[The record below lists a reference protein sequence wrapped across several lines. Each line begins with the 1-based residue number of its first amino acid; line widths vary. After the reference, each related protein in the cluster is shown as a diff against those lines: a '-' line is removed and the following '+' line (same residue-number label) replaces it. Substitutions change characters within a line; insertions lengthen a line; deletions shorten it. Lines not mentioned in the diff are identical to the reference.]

1 MTELSD
7 KNFVITWESNGR
19 CRTEPG
25 QTSRGDEC
33 LQDFNFSPVT
43 MNIN

>member
-1 MTELSD
+1 MTGMPD
-7 KNFVITWESNGR
+7 KKFVITWESNGR
-19 CRTEPG
+19 CRAEPG

-33 LQDFNFSPVT
+33 VQNFNFSAVT